1 MFILALFITNNY
13 GQCSAVITPCV
24 MLIQYEAAP
33 SFYKKDNIALCKS
46 FFCSLWAVCSFV
58 LQLFVAQIIYFG
70 VILFKN
76 LTKR

>member
-46 FFCSLWAVCSFV
+46 FFVVYGLFV
-58 LQLFVAQIIYFG
+58 LLFCNFLLHKTS
-70 VILFKN
+70 ILV
-76 LTKR
+76 